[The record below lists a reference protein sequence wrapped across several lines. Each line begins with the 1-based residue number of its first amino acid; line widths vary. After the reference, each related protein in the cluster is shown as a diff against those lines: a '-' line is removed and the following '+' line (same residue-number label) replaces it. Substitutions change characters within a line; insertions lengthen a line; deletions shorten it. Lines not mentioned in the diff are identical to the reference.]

1 MKHVVKVILLLLNL
15 LWGLLLVIGSYSAY
29 FPSRIGTLVE
39 LLFPL
44 NLFACIAFFFIWL
57 AYNPRYIWVPLAAL
71 VISWGG
77 IARYCPVHKPQPID
91 NSQPGF
97 SLMTY
102 NAYFFLDYEGTDTRQ
117 NRTLSFILS
126 QNADLVCLQESPGL
140 IAPNPGLKITGEQ
153 IDSIHTVSLP
163 HSYDPRYEL
172 PVEIPSDIVV
182 RYGIFRVERHRHLP
196 SKDRRPYSHRCQP
209 THGIYRIDS
218 NRQRT
223 IS

>member
-1 MKHVVKVILLLLNL
+1 MSSK
-15 LWGLLLVIGSYSAY
+15 SYYCCSICYGGFCSSSAPTRHT
-29 FPSRIGTLVE
+29 FPPCIGTLVE
-39 LLFPL
+39 LLFPAESVCL
-44 NLFACIAFFFIWL
+44 HSVLFYIGS

-126 QNADLVCLQESPGL
+126 QNADLVCLQESP
-140 IAPNPGLKITGEQ
+140 
-153 IDSIHTVSLP
+153 V
-163 HSYDPRYEL
+163 
-172 PVEIPSDIVV
+172 
-182 RYGIFRVERHRHLP
+182 
-196 SKDRRPYSHRCQP
+196 
-209 THGIYRIDS
+209 
-218 NRQRT
+218 
-223 IS
+223 

>member
-97 SLMTY
+97 SLMT
-102 NAYFFLDYEGTDTRQ
+102 T
-117 NRTLSFILS
+117 SSSIM
-126 QNADLVCLQESPGL
+126 
-140 IAPNPGLKITGEQ
+140 KEQ
-153 IDSIHTVSLP
+153 IPGKTGLFPLSSRKTPISFAC
-163 HSYDPRYEL
+163 RK
-172 PVEIPSDIVV
+172 V
-182 RYGIFRVERHRHLP
+182 RV
-196 SKDRRPYSHRCQP
+196 
-209 THGIYRIDS
+209 
-218 NRQRT
+218 
-223 IS
+223 

>member
-153 IDSIHTVSLP
+153 IDSIHTLYP
-163 HSYDPRYEL
+163 YRIPTTRYEL